1 MVTEVIMPK
10 LGQTMEEGVIER
22 WVKKEGERV
31 EKGDILLEITT
42 DKATLEV
49 ESYGAGILRKILS
62 PEGETVPVARIIAL
76 IAEEGEALPEIK
88 PQPELGSRE
97 KKEVA
102 GEEKG
107 EEPILPPR
115 QEEIGSRIK
124 ASPLAR
130 KLARDKGIDLSGVTG
145 TGPGG
150 RITKEDV
157 LKTVESLT
165 FKGEGEEK
173 NIVPLSPMRKAIAE
187 VMSESK
193 RTVPHYYLTVEVDM
207 TEVVKWR
214 NKSLPEVEKKTGLRL
229 SFNHLLILSV
239 ARALKMFPPL
249 TSRWDD
255 KGIAVSEEINLGI
268 AVSLEEGLIVPVL
281 RGVDKK
287 GLEEIVSEMGSL
299 MSGAREKKLK
309 AEEYSGA
316 TFTISNLG
324 MFGIESFLPIINR
337 SQSAILGIGAILKK
351 PAVIEDRLEVR
362 HLMKLTLSVDHRVVD
377 GAVAARFLQKLKE
390 ILEKGK
396 W

>member
-1 MVTEVIMPK
+1 
-10 LGQTMEEGVIER
+10 MEEGVIER

-49 ESYGAGILRKILS
+49 ESYGSGILRRILS
-62 PEGETVPVARIIAL
+62 PEGETVPVAQVIAL
-76 IAEEGEALPEIK
+76 IAEEGEELPEIK
-88 PQPELGSRE
+88 PRPEVGSQE

-102 GEEKG
+102 VEEEGK
-107 EEPILPPR
+107 EPVFTLR
-115 QEEIGSRIK
+115 QEEIRGRVK
-124 ASPLAR
+124 ASPLAK
-130 KLARDKGIDLSGVTG
+130 KLAREKGIDLSGVTG

-157 LKTVESLT
+157 LKTVQGSKL
-165 FKGEGEEK
+165 KVEK
-173 NIVPLSPMRKAIAE
+173 EKVVPLSPMRKAIAA

-207 TEVVKWR
+207 TEVVKR
-214 NKSLPEVEKKTGLRL
+214 REKLLPEVEKKTGIRL

-239 ARALKMFPPL
+239 ARALKIFPPL

-281 RGVDKK
+281 REVDKK
-287 GLEEIVSEMGSL
+287 GLEEIVSETGSL
-299 MSGAREKKLK
+299 MSGARAKKLK